1 MKKLL
6 IMLLVSS
13 AATMGA
19 KAQEVYV
26 QGGLNLSNITKSEDG
41 QTESN
46 NILPT
51 FNAGGMVRFGIS
63 KMFDIESGLL
73 FTGRG
78 SKSETYFTSN
88 KDDNYVKSKFNAY
101 YIELPLNAVVKLPL
115 TAKGK
120 SNVFFHAGPYVA
132 MGITGKSKVEQKF
145 LGVTST
151 STNDV
156 KFNDDDPTTSQ
167 QEDAAYDKLKR
178 FDFGANVGGGVDL
191 GPVLFKVN
199 YGIGFAKINSKQA
212 DNSEDEKNKYRTLSF
227 TVGIPLGR

>member
-6 IMLLVSS
+6 IMLLVGS
-13 AATMGA
+13 AAAMSA
-19 KAQEVYV
+19 QAQEVYV

-41 QTESN
+41 QTEDN
-46 NILPT
+46 NMLAT
-51 FNAGGMVRFGIS
+51 FNAGAMVRFGIS
-63 KMFDIESGLL
+63 KMFDLESGLL

-101 YIELPLNAVVKLPL
+101 YVELPLNAVVKLPL
-115 TAKGK
+115 TPSGK

-132 MGITGKSKVEQKF
+132 MGVTGKSRVESKF

-151 STNDV
+151 STKDV

-178 FDFGANVGGGVDL
+178 FDYGANIGGGVDL
-191 GPVLFKVN
+191 GPVMFKVN
-199 YGIGFAKINSKQA
+199 YGIGFAKINSKQE
-212 DNSEDEKNKYRTLSF
+212 DNSENEKNKYRTLSF